1 MFIELN
7 NDISLNEHNSILL
20 QTQLNMQNFAKL
32 NKTQLI
38 EKCKTIGIKT
48 KSNMKKDDLV
58 KLLSSN
64 FESLKIKDESQT
76 NNIQPETTL
85 TQTLELIQNV
95 SENPVGEVSQV
106 QLVDSQPNDDQSFSI
121 DSYFKAL
128 GIKINIILARPQ
140 KQSLTYDILDIEQDK
155 TKKLIVL
162 EEKQKQMKIG
172 DIWQEAIGSYK
183 GFINLGTGHESGLDI
198 KSENRKLIIELKNR
212 TNTDNASSKKANR
225 DKLAKFKKA
234 NPEFE
239 CIYANINADTETET
253 MNTETRII
261 EHNGEQIKE
270 MVGMT
275 FLRFIFGDNTERVI
289 EFIKEKKRIHY
300 SQRNI

>member
-1 MFIELN
+1 MFIELY
-7 NDISLNEHNSILL
+7 NDILLNDHNFILL
-20 QTQLNMQNFAKL
+20 QNQLNMQNFAKL
-32 NKTQLI
+32 NKIQLI
-38 EKCKTIGIKT
+38 EKCKTFGIKP

-64 FESLKIKDESQT
+64 FESLKIKDEPQT
-76 NNIQPETTL
+76 NNIQPEKPL
-85 TQTLELIQNV
+85 AQTLELIQNV

-106 QLVDSQPNDDQSFSI
+106 NSVDSQANDDQSFSI

-140 KQSLTYDILDIEQDK
+140 KQSLSYDILDIDQDK
-155 TKKLIVL
+155 NKKLIVL
-162 EEKQKQMKIG
+162 EEKQKQMKMG
-172 DIWQEAIGSYK
+172 EIWQEAIGSYD
-183 GFINLGTGHESGLDI
+183 GFINLETGHETGLDI
-198 KSENRKLIIELKNR
+198 KSDARKLIIELKNR
-212 TNTDNASSKKANR
+212 TNTDNASSKKTNR
-225 DKLAKFKKA
+225 DKLTKFKKA

-275 FLRFIFGDNTERVI
+275 FLRFIFGENTTRVI
-289 EFIKEKKRIHY
+289 EFIKEKKRIHFL
-300 SQRNI
+300 QRNS